1 MKKFLLLGIVIL
13 LSLSACV
20 PSFLKPDQDAPAEG
34 VDLAATADV
43 IASTRAAQTFEALA
57 TPTMEV
63 PSAIPP
69 TEIPSATATEEP
81 TATEAATTTETE
93 TATETPD
100 GTNAAETASVTPEG
114 TLPAE
119 TETPDGTISLTETG
133 TPEATA
139 TSIYPSP
146 TSPISVGEPP
156 DSVPRY
162 KVKVINYTKYRAYIS
177 LQGVTVGNYHPI
189 IEYDLYPWVN
199 VKFPIPE
206 GQYTAVVYVG
216 KEPLIAYF
224 GIHQSGLTITI
235 EKDKI
240 TIEK

>member
-1 MKKFLLLGIVIL
+1 MKKFLLLGTLML
-13 LSLSACV
+13 LSLSACM
-20 PSFLKPDQDAPAEG
+20 PNFLKSNAPSEAVNLE
-34 VDLAATADV
+34 ATAE
-43 IASTRAAQTFEALA
+43 ILASTQAVQTFEALA

-63 PSAIPP
+63 PTDIPP
-69 TEIPSATATEEP
+69 TETPSATATKEP
-81 TATEAATTTETE
+81 TATFTPSLTATE
-93 TATETPD
+93 TATETSTPD
-100 GTNAAETASVTPEG
+100 GTITAETSLTPDG

-119 TETPDGTISLTETG
+119 TATG

-146 TSPISVGEPP
+146 TSPIIVGDPP
-156 DSVPRY
+156 PSVPRF
-162 KVKVINYTKYRAYIS
+162 KVKVINYTKYHAYIS

-189 IEYDLYPWVN
+189 IEHDLYPWVN

-240 TIEK
+240 TITK

>member
-1 MKKFLLLGIVIL
+1 MKKFLFLGIVVL

-20 PSFLKPDQDAPAEG
+20 PSFLKSDTSAPAEA
-34 VDLAATADV
+34 VDLEATADILANTQV
-43 IASTRAAQTFEALA
+43 AQTFEALA

-69 TEIPSATATEEP
+69 TKVPSATATETPSPTE
-81 TATEAATTTETE
+81 TATATATE

-100 GTNAAETASVTPEG
+100 GTNPAETASLTPEG

-119 TETPDGTISLTETG
+119 TETG

-162 KVKVINYTKYRAYIS
+162 KVRVINNTKYPAYIS

-189 IEYDLYPWVN
+189 IEYALDPWVN
-199 VKFPIPE
+199 NVRFPIPE
-206 GQYTAVVYVG
+206 GQYTAVVYIG
-216 KEPLIAYF
+216 KDPLITYF
-224 GIHQSGLTITI
+224 GIHKSGLTITI
-235 EKDKI
+235 EQDKI

>member
-1 MKKFLLLGIVIL
+1 MKKFLLLALWIVIL

-20 PSFLKPDQDAPAEG
+20 PDFLKPEQDTPAES
-34 VDLAATADV
+34 VDLVATAD
-43 IASTRAAQTFEALA
+43 ILASTQAAQTFEALA
-57 TPTMEV
+57 TPTMEPPTAV
-63 PSAIPP
+63 PP
-69 TEIPSATATEEP
+69 TETLSVTATEEP
-81 TATEAATTTETE
+81 APTETATATATATES
-93 TATETPD
+93 ATETPD
-100 GTNAAETASVTPEG
+100 STLPAGTETVTPEV
-114 TLPAE
+114 
-119 TETPDGTISLTETG
+119 TG

-189 IEYDLYPWVN
+189 IEYELYPWVN
-199 VKFPIPE
+199 VRFPIPE

-235 EKDKI
+235 KKDKI